1 MSRGRSEVDDRKKVK
16 AGEDVRSH
24 LLVEKIEDGYLYV
37 KDEGPRIVLEAT
49 GVNFE
54 LKSDVERAGLLEVM
68 AELLSYLQDPI
79 QILVRSR
86 VYEPDEYFESLEAWR
101 QAWPQAKRELREQR
115 LSEYKEKL
123 RTLAEGSEI
132 KDRRFYIVVPYSQHE
147 LTALVARARRRP
159 AVTGEAA
166 ATQLGQKERQIQS
179 VLWRAGIKTRRL
191 SSAEIEELFY
201 YAYDPA
207 MARIQKLRSSAAGVR
222 QISVRPLDQEQT
234 ASIERRLDDI
244 RQMIVPAALEIGS
257 DHVVSRNRENTY
269 LRTLYVHDYPR
280 DVEANWL
287 KEVLSLDFNLDV
299 SLHIRPLDPQH
310 ARRRLDANE
319 RELSGTLGAVAD
331 DAPTARDLEER
342 LEDIAYAKEEFRQ
355 KSKWFQLSLY
365 FMPYADSREGLDQ
378 ATRAI
383 EDRIAG
389 LQFRTQRA
397 LYRQEQGLNSVLPQ
411 ATDRLRHTRG
421 ISTRPLAAA
430 FPFNAADQIEAAG
443 YLFGVVGRDDTAKS
457 LLVLNPRTWDNPH
470 LLVLGWSGNGK
481 SHNAKEKCLT
491 EWIAGSHVA
500 VIDPR
505 SEWTQLAE
513 HCAGEVVPIHLGS
526 PKTMNLWDLPQ
537 EGERNPF
544 TSKVPQLI
552 NFWRLALGYLPEE
565 EVQLLDGAI
574 TSAYSRV
581 GIDPG
586 DPTSWTQPPPI
597 TGDFQAAILERYG
610 EDERARLAARS
621 LAGRLDKFTNGYLG
635 PLFNRRSN
643 VNLANDFVVFD
654 VRTVRT
660 EQSDLLPLV
669 YWLILNHLRTWMTT
683 HVRRRT
689 ICIDEFWSLA
699 RHPEGM
705 AFVDEMSRTARHA
718 YTQLVLIS
726 QSVSDMLSSQQ
737 AIASLSSMATTILHK
752 QHPDHVARVMETF
765 HLSDE
770 EARRLQNARRGQCL
784 VITGNGEHVTMQ
796 TVEYEPEHELY
807 CTEPFK
813 CGRPHRNGAQ
823 LDEQATS
830 DGVSAVQL
838 GPPTG

>member
-1 MSRGRSEVDDRKKVK
+1 
-16 AGEDVRSH
+16 
-24 LLVEKIEDGYLYV
+24 EKIEDGYLYV
-37 KDEGPRIVLEAT
+37 RDEGPRIVLEAT

-123 RTLAEGSEI
+123 RTLAEGNEI
-132 KDRRFYIVVPYSQHE
+132 KDRRFYIVVPYSQHG

-159 AVTGEAA
+159 AVPGEAA
-166 ATQLGQKERQIQS
+166 ATQLAQKERQIQS

-319 RELSGTLGAVAD
+319 RELAGTLGAVAD

-365 FMPYADSREGLDQ
+365 FMPHANSREGLDQ

-813 CGRPHRNGAQ
+813 
-823 LDEQATS
+823 
-830 DGVSAVQL
+830 
-838 GPPTG
+838 